1 PSVVKEIQRINEREI
16 TSGTWSE
23 SASWHV
29 QYKDTAWIFAGNL
42 PFELTEGDVVCIFS
56 QYGEIIHIELIRDH
70 KTGKSKGFAF
80 IQYED
85 QRSTV
90 LAVLGRTLR
99 VDHSFGPKKQ
109 KKREGEEESDDD
121 QPKMNVAPELVE
133 VVEKEK
139 SKPKPKPIDVDEE
152 DPMAA
157 YFRDKKEKKSK
168 KKSSKH
174 HKSSKEEGRSHRKKS
189 RSPIGRSRS
198 RSPIKRRSRSPMKRR
213 SRSPVERRRRSRS
226 PVERKRKEEEVGR
239 PMIVEEI
246 DLLLREEEAD
256 LLIEEVDPPMAEVVD
271 LITEEVDPLWKE
283 RADS

>member
-1 PSVVKEIQRINEREI
+1 MNVVKEIQRINEREI

-90 LAVLGRTLR
+90 LAVDNLNGADVLGRTLR

-157 YFRDKKEKKSK
+157 YFRDKKEKKS
-168 KKSSKH
+168 
-174 HKSSKEEGRSHRKKS
+174 
-189 RSPIGRSRS
+189 
-198 RSPIKRRSRSPMKRR
+198 
-213 SRSPVERRRRSRS
+213 RSPVERRRRSRS
-226 PVERKRKEEEVGR
+226 PVERKRSR
-239 PMIVEEI
+239 SPVE
-246 DLLLREEEAD
+246 RKRSSS
-256 LLIEEVDPPMAEVVD
+256 P
-271 LITEEVDPLWKE
+271 TERRRRSRSPYDSRRNRSPFE
-283 RADS
+283 RRRSRSPYRRSRSPYSRSSGSHNRRSRSPVERKSRFDVKP